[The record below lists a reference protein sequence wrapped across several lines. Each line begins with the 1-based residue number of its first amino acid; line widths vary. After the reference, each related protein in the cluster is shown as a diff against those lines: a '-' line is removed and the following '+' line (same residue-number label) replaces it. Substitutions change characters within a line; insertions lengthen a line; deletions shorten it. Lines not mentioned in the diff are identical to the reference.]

1 MQTEFVTTNVT
12 RYDSAKNIFVPDT
25 KFTSVENC
33 FELRLNGQHFRKVFC
48 SPNCLD
54 DLAIGMLAQ
63 TEKIFSIDDV
73 IRLDVDAENF
83 LIDVETAPVE
93 KVSVSDE
100 LHDDLRFSAKNILA
114 CADKLLGELSTTHA
128 KTNGVHSGL
137 LFDGEKILF
146 VREDIGRHNVF
157 DKIHGAAIRE
167 RLNLRDKV
175 LIFSGRCSSEMM
187 LKLWRMKIPVVAAK
201 SVPTT
206 YSIELAKKLGITL
219 AARMAAGS
227 FCIYTNPKRIVLEE
241 G

>member
-1 MQTEFVTTNVT
+1 MRTEFVTTNVT
-12 RYDSAKNIFVPDT
+12 RYDAAKNVFVPDT

-33 FELRLNGQHFRKVFC
+33 FELRLNGKPFRKVFC

-54 DLAIGMLAQ
+54 DLAIGILAQ
-63 TEKIFSIDDV
+63 AEKNFSIDDV
-73 IRLDVDAENF
+73 TRLDVDAENF
-83 LIDVETAPVE
+83 LIDVEIKPAE
-93 KVSVSDE
+93 KVSVDE
-100 LHDDLRFSAKNILA
+100 LQNVRFTAKNILA

-137 LFDGEKILF
+137 LFDGEKILL

-167 RLNLRDKV
+167 RINLRDKV

-187 LKLWRMKIPVVAAK
+187 LKLRRMKIPVVAAK

-206 YSIELAKKLGITL
+206 YSIELANKLGITL

-227 FCIYTNPKRIVLEE
+227 FCIYTNPQRIVLEE

>member
-1 MQTEFVTTNVT
+1 MRTEFVETKVT
-12 RYDSAKNIFVPDT
+12 RYDAAKNIFVPDT

-33 FELRLNGQHFRKVFC
+33 FELRLNGQPFRKIFC

-54 DLAIGMLAQ
+54 DLAIGILAQ
-63 TEKIFSIDDV
+63 TEKISSIDDV
-73 IRLDVDAENF
+73 IRLDIDAENF
-83 LIDVETAPVE
+83 LIDVETAPAE
-93 KVSVSDE
+93 KVSVDE
-100 LHDDLRFSAKNILA
+100 LHDDLHFNAKNILA

-157 DKIHGAAIRE
+157 DKIHGAALRQRI
-167 RLNLRDKV
+167 NLRDKV

-206 YSIELAKKLGITL
+206 FSIDLANKLGITL

-227 FCIYTNPKRIVLEE
+227 FCIYTNPKRIVL
-241 G
+241 

>member
-1 MQTEFVTTNVT
+1 MQPEFVTTNVI
-12 RYDSAKNIFVPDT
+12 RYDAAKNIFVPDT
-25 KFTSVENC
+25 KFTSVEQC
-33 FELRLNGQHFRKVFC
+33 LELRLNGQHFRKIFC

-63 TEKIFSIDDV
+63 AEKISSIDDV
-73 IRLDVDAENF
+73 IRLDIDAENF

-93 KVSVSDE
+93 KVSACDE
-100 LHDDLRFSAKNILA
+100 LHDVRFTAKNILA

-137 LFDGEKILF
+137 LFDGEKILL

-157 DKIHGAAIRE
+157 DKIHGAAIRQ
-167 RLNLRDKV
+167 RINLRDKV

-227 FCIYTNPKRIVLEE
+227 FCIYTNPKRIVL
-241 G
+241 